1 MKVDKQQHDREDG
14 GKRLKVSVHVFFP
27 IPRFFLVSQAIYQS
41 VVLLFFQETSNIFHL
56 ISHGPVFQE
65 MRLVREV
72 PGKEKKRD
80 QGLNKNPMSG
90 VSAGVMPNIELMMMR
105 CLVLHYSWRRATNCT
120 LQIKL

>member
-14 GKRLKVSVHVFFP
+14 GERLKVSVHVFFP

-56 ISHGPVFQE
+56 ISHGPVFQK

-72 PGKEKKRD
+72 PGKEKTRLGFK
-80 QGLNKNPMSG
+80 QKPHLGGLRRCDAKYRVDDDEVLSAPLFLAPRNK
-90 VSAGVMPNIELMMMR
+90 L
-105 CLVLHYSWRRATNCT
+105 YSPD
-120 LQIKL
+120 